1 MSPIAGSACSDEEAD
16 SAAEVLLHLAAS
28 DGGANSGSLTR
39 KRRHASGTNHKAQP
53 KAPGGHD
60 AVPQRVSCT
69 RAPVNEGV
77 GGGVSSGEEAS
88 SSPCCRQVSSGDG
101 GGHESQQRRD
111 KDWAALT
118 TWIRMNLHHPRT
130 AKKLVLFVGRRHP
143 ATGAWSF
150 DLDPRLTWDDVSE
163 ETKRRLSLLPEEAA
177 RTYARKYPHRAPG
190 GWTRRPQKYAAPG
203 GGAGGVVPLGELR
216 RGP

>member
-1 MSPIAGSACSDEEAD
+1 MQ
-16 SAAEVLLHLAAS
+16 
-28 DGGANSGSLTR
+28 T
-39 KRRHASGTNHKAQP
+39 
-53 KAPGGHD
+53 AP
-60 AVPQRVSCT
+60 Q
-69 RAPVNEGV
+69 
-77 GGGVSSGEEAS
+77 
-88 SSPCCRQVSSGDG
+88 
-101 GGHESQQRRD
+101 
-111 KDWAALT
+111 
-118 TWIRMNLHHPRT
+118 PRT

-203 GGAGGVVPLGELR
+203 GGAGGVVPLGELVSAARAGR
-216 RGP
+216 RARPSPPVVCCCNPHRRAPPLTSLAPEHPGSQSLSTLFARGAATAFC